1 MERLTRRQEK
11 AKTELVLAIKEAVL
25 AGLDVDNFFIDHEG
39 KLKTLDT
46 QLSCLRLAV
55 FFAFFDPIALYGI
68 KLYCAINRI
77 PLELPEAVILWVAT
91 LTMISIV
98 GFGFK
103 LVRLP
108 KWLGG
113 GVEREELS
121 VSVSSIP
128 VDSDTLTRLRAL
140 NPGSPR
146 RGAEEIGL
154 ETTENFYIPSNEVD
168 RPGIAFEGWDGSI
181 ETRSFDST
189 GPTEG

>member
-11 AKTELVLAIKEAVL
+11 AKAGLVLAIKEAVL
-25 AGLDVDNFFIDHEG
+25 AGLDVDAFFIDAEG
-39 KLKTLDT
+39 RLKTLET
-46 QLSCLRLAV
+46 QLSCLRFAV

-113 GVEREELS
+113 GVENEAPELS
-121 VSVSSIP
+121 
-128 VDSDTLTRLRAL
+128 DSGTLSRLRAF
-140 NPGSPR
+140 NPDGIR
-146 RGAEEIGL
+146 RGNKEIGL
-154 ETTENFYIPSNEVD
+154 ATTEELHLPADEVD
-168 RPGIAFEGWDGSI
+168 RPGIAFEGWDGGVK
-181 ETRSFDST
+181 TRSFDTT
-189 GPTEG
+189 GSTEG

>member
-1 MERLTRRQEK
+1 M
-11 AKTELVLAIKEAVL
+11 LVLAIKEAVL
-25 AGLDVDNFFIDHEG
+25 AGLDVDAFFIDAEG
-39 KLKTLDT
+39 RLKTLDV

-55 FFAFFDPIALYGI
+55 FFAFFDPIALYGM

-113 GVEREELS
+113 GVENEAPELS
-121 VSVSSIP
+121 
-128 VDSDTLTRLRAL
+128 DSNTISRLRAL
-140 NPGSPR
+140 SPGGLR

-154 ETTENFYIPSNEVD
+154 EATENFRIPSHEVD
-168 RPGIAFEGWDGSI
+168 RPGVAFEGWVGSI

-189 GPTEG
+189 GSTEG